1 MAINDR
7 KSTDVTYD
15 DIILWKAL
23 IERARNADTPEELAE
38 VVEYLWKDMCFLVL
52 LVESMLKIDVDHDV
66 YDRVRAMQ
74 RGEKE

>member
-1 MAINDR
+1 MAIMDR

-23 IERARNADTPEELAE
+23 IERARNADTPEELAK
-38 VVEYLWKDMCFLVL
+38 VVECLWKDMCFLVL
-52 LVESMLKIDVDHDV
+52 LVESMLKIDVDQDV
-66 YDRVRAMQ
+66 YDRARAMQ